1 MHASALRLLVS
12 NCAGQH
18 APDSTHALDTTRSM
32 SRRRRRRNGIHP
44 RGTTSFWEGTMG
56 RHRPVCACTCPGAR
70 AAAEKALRA
79 SARRGPRIILV
90 QQPRQ
95 VILHEEGPATLAA
108 HGRQKHF
115 PQSQRLSG
123 SAAGRSRIRHC
134 PEVQQESSAACR
146 TCSGPA
152 AALPLGASALAPQT
166 IIRLMAAPQAE
177 YEAQDCGSSPDIS
190 SSQGQQPNRPNPLP
204 QSGVSCSSSAPP
216 APIQGLA
223 SALWETSSQP
233 LRFGGSRSFLSLPPQ

>member
-1 MHASALRLLVS
+1 
-12 NCAGQH
+12 
-18 APDSTHALDTTRSM
+18 
-32 SRRRRRRNGIHP
+32 
-44 RGTTSFWEGTMG
+44 MG

-115 PQSQRLSG
+115 PQSHERLSG

-152 AALPLGASALAPQT
+152 AALPLGGSALAPQT
-166 IIRLMAAPQAE
+166 KAI
-177 YEAQDCGSSPDIS
+177 
-190 SSQGQQPNRPNPLP
+190 
-204 QSGVSCSSSAPP
+204 
-216 APIQGLA
+216 
-223 SALWETSSQP
+223 
-233 LRFGGSRSFLSLPPQ
+233 